1 MWNTFLVGFQ
11 RRPFFL
17 FRFGESELV
26 VGSLL
31 KLWRVGL
38 HCLVECDIIKCD
50 TVSLYLR
57 I

>member
-11 RRPFFL
+11 RRTFFL
-17 FRFGESELV
+17 FHFGESELV

-31 KLWRVGL
+31 KLWRVVL
-38 HCLVECDIIKCD
+38 HCLVECAVISD